1 MSEGLDFADNN
12 ARAVITVR
20 NRFVKICKISE
31 LFVLYAVVP
40 WKVESDRCREVAGIA

>member
-20 NRFVKICKISE
+20 NRFAKILKISE

-40 WKVESDRCREVAGIA
+40 LHNGHLGYRGK